1 LLVSLAQADTDRY
14 LAPVA
19 LLMVAFISWVL
30 TKAVKAKSGIDS
42 AIMLI
47 LLGMMVAML
56 AGPAW
61 LYLTTLGFG
70 ISDVVIWEIAV
81 FMAVGMMPISGLYV
95 AQVIIRTEPDR
106 SGPEPFSFLVRHT
119 SEVRT
124 AYIVLLVLSE
134 LFMGW
139 TFNLAAGLIGLTAG
153 YSAADVAK
161 ELEYSLTS
169 YWFVF
174 TMVGEMGFSLL
185 ALRKSLRSDLLK
197 VLAIQAVV
205 MFLTPTAVGSKVWET
220 YTVYLE
226 AAVMTGLVVFALR
239 YLRTRT
245 ERDRPLLSYL
255 GVFII
260 ANAVM
265 MVGFLVW
272 LVDGDYL
279 LLALSLIAE
288 TLVYFDAVLTGAG
301 LGETFRP

>member
-1 LLVSLAQADTDRY
+1 
-14 LAPVA
+14 
-19 LLMVAFISWVL
+19 MVAFISWVL
-30 TKAVKAKSGIDS
+30 TKAVKAKTGIDAS
-42 AIMLI
+42 IMLI

-56 AGPAW
+56 VGPAY
-61 LYLTTLGFG
+61 LYLTTLSFG

-81 FMAVGMMPISGLYV
+81 FMAVGMMPIAGLYV
-95 AQVIIRTEPDR
+95 AQVVIQTEPDR
-106 SGPEPFSFLVRHT
+106 SGPEPFAFLVSHT
-119 SEVRT
+119 SELRT
-124 AYIVLLVLSE
+124 AYVVLLLLSE

-153 YSAADVAK
+153 YSAVDVAK

-174 TMVGEMGFSLL
+174 TMVGEMGFTLL
-185 ALRKSLRSDLLK
+185 ALRKSLQSDLLK
-197 VLAIQAVV
+197 VLAVQAVV
-205 MFLTPTAVGSKVWET
+205 MFLTPTAVESRTWET
-220 YTVYLE
+220 YTVYFE
-226 AAVMTGLVVFALR
+226 AAVMTGLVVFAFY
-239 YLRTRT
+239 YLRRRT

-279 LLALSLIAE
+279 LLALSLVAE
-288 TLVYFDAVLTGAG
+288 TLIYFDAVLTGAG
-301 LGETFRP
+301 LGETFRA

>member
-1 LLVSLAQADTDRY
+1 M
-14 LAPVA
+14 
-19 LLMVAFISWVL
+19 MVAFISWVL
-30 TKAVKAKSGIDS
+30 TKAVKARTGIDS
-42 AIMLI
+42 SIVLI

-56 AGPAW
+56 VGPAY
-61 LYLTTLGFG
+61 LYLTTLSFG

-81 FMAVGMMPISGLYV
+81 FMAVGMMPIAGLYV
-95 AQVIIRTEPDR
+95 AQVVIQTEPDR
-106 SGPEPFSFLVRHT
+106 SGPEPFSFLVSHT

-124 AYIVLLVLSE
+124 AYVVLLLLSE

-153 YSAADVAK
+153 YSALDVAK
-161 ELEYSLTS
+161 ELEFSLTS

-174 TMVGEMGFSLL
+174 TMVGEMGLTLL

-197 VLAIQAVV
+197 VLSIQAVV
-205 MFLTPTAVGSKVWET
+205 MFLTPTAVGSRVWET

-226 AAVMTGLVVFALR
+226 AAVMTGLIVFALY

-245 ERDRPLLSYL
+245 ERDRPLVSYL

-279 LLALSLIAE
+279 LLALSLVAE
-288 TLVYFDAVLTGAG
+288 TLIYFDAVLTGAG
-301 LGETFRP
+301 LGETFRA